1 MKDTIKAVSIVP
13 INNVPSD
20 SDDDQE
26 DQHPTRRRKTIIYKV
41 DIA

>member
-26 DQHPTRRRKTIIYKV
+26 RHLKRRRTIQYKV